1 MDFPGMMPPLPLRLL
16 RAADRAATAMGV
28 AGANLETDD
37 LMQCALE
44 RMQISAFRDRAFV
57 PALRRLLDSYEREAD
72 LNLFGRY
79 AARWDV
85 LRCLTN
91 LLRFEAEEA
100 RAPEILQQRIE
111 RPIFITGLPRS
122 GTTLL
127 HALLALDPALRAPR
141 CWQTISPYPE
151 GAKDDRRETV
161 ERQLRLFQR
170 LTPDMAA
177 MHPMAAN
184 SPQECTEITAQIFQ
198 SLRYEMT
205 YRVPSYQA
213 WIDGHG
219 HLPAYRFHKRF
230 LQHRQHQEGGGR
242 WVLKSPDHIH
252 ALSAIKSVYPDCGL
266 VFVHRDPLRVIASAA
281 KLTEAVRQPF
291 ARCIDK
297 VELGVQALNRLKEA
311 VETMLEIAKAD
322 RGGNI
327 FHLRYTDFAKNPMAS
342 IETLYRHFDLKLD
355 NDLRRRMR
363 AFLAATPA
371 PSNHY
376 AIEEFGIDP
385 RTLRDA
391 FQDYIQYFGVA
402 PEAPVWC
409 AGEDIRIPIAA

>member
-1 MDFPGMMPPLPLRLL
+1 MRV
-16 RAADRAATAMGV
+16 ADRAATAVGV
-28 AGANLETDD
+28 AGANLDPD
-37 LMQCALE
+37 ALVQCALN
-44 RMQISAFRDRAFV
+44 RMQISAFRDSSFV
-57 PALRRLLDSYEREAD
+57 EALRTLLGSCEREAD

-79 AARWDV
+79 AARWDA

-91 LLRFEAEEA
+91 VLRFEAEED
-100 RAPEILQQRIE
+100 RAPEILQERIE

-141 CWQTISPYPE
+141 CWQTISPYAE
-151 GAKDDRRETV
+151 GAKDERRETV
-161 ERQLRLFQR
+161 ERQLRFFQR
-170 LTPDMAA
+170 LAPGMAA

-213 WIDGHG
+213 WIDAHG

-230 LQHRQHQEGGGR
+230 LQHLQHQEGGGR

-252 ALSAIKSVYPDCGL
+252 ALTSIESVYPDCGL
-266 VFVHRDPLRVIASAA
+266 VFMHRDPLRVIASAA

-291 ARCIDK
+291 TRRIGK
-297 VELGVQALNRLKEA
+297 VELGAQVLDRLKDA
-311 VETMLEIAKAD
+311 ADTMLETANAD
-322 RGGNI
+322 RSGHI
-327 FHLRYTDFAKNPMAS
+327 FHLRYMDFAKNPIAS
-342 IETLYRHFDLKLD
+342 IETLYRHFALKLD

-363 AFLAATPA
+363 AYLAAAPT

-385 RTLRDA
+385 RALRGR
-391 FQDYIQYFGVA
+391 FKDYLQHFGVA
-402 PEAPVWC
+402 PESPAWGSGGNIP
-409 AGEDIRIPIAA
+409 IPIAA

>member
-1 MDFPGMMPPLPLRLL
+1 MEFSDMLPPLPLRLL
-16 RAADRAATAMGV
+16 RVADRAATAMGL
-28 AGANLETDD
+28 AGANLDSDD
-37 LMQCALE
+37 LMQCALD
-44 RMQISAFRDRAFV
+44 RMQISAFRDSVFV
-57 PALRRLLDSYEREAD
+57 PALRMLLDSYEGEAD

-91 LLRFEAEEA
+91 LLRFEAEED
-100 RAPEILQQRIE
+100 RAPEILRERIE
-111 RPIFITGLPRS
+111 CPIFITGLPRS

-127 HALLALDPALRAPR
+127 HALLAIDPALRAPR

-170 LTPDMAA
+170 LAPDMAA
-177 MHPMAAN
+177 MHRMAAN

-219 HLPAYRFHKRF
+219 HRPAYRFHKRF
-230 LQHRQHQEGGGR
+230 LQHLQHQEGGGR
-242 WVLKSPDHIH
+242 WILKSPDHIH
-252 ALSAIKSVYPDCGL
+252 ALPAIESVYPHCGL
-266 VFVHRDPLRVIASAA
+266 VFMHRDPLRVIASAA

-291 ARCIDK
+291 TREIDK
-297 VELGVQALNRLKEA
+297 PELGIQVLGRLKEA
-311 VETMLEIAKAD
+311 ADTMHETAKED
-322 RGGNI
+322 RSGRI
-327 FHLRYTDFAKNPMAS
+327 FHLHYTDFAKNPIVS
-342 IETLYRHFDLKLD
+342 IENLYRYFDLKLG

-363 AFLAATPA
+363 AYLAAAAA

-376 AIEEFGIDP
+376 TIEEFGIDP
-385 RTLRDA
+385 RTLRGR
-391 FQDYIQYFGVA
+391 FEDYLQYFAVA
-402 PEAPVWC
+402 PEAPAWR
-409 AGEDIRIPIAA
+409 AGENIRIPIAA

>member
-1 MDFPGMMPPLPLRLL
+1 MMPPLPLRLL

-44 RMQISAFRDRAFV
+44 RMQISAFCDRAFV